1 MNFKDVDFTKDT
13 EGTMNMALTMEFQND
28 LQTLEKEIERA
39 QNAVLAAEMRVRKLQ
54 LQHQALV
61 KILESLA

>member
-13 EGTMNMALTMEFQND
+13 EGTMNKVLAMEFQND
-28 LQTLEKEIERA
+28 LQTLEKEIEKA
-39 QNAVLAAEMRVRKLQ
+39 QNAVLAAEMQVRKLQ
-54 LQHQALV
+54 LQRQALV

>member
-13 EGTMNMALTMEFQND
+13 EATMNMALTMEFQND
-28 LQTLEKEIERA
+28 LQTLEKEIDKA

>member
-13 EGTMNMALTMEFQND
+13 EETMNMALTMEFQND
-28 LQTLEKEIERA
+28 LQTLEKEIDKA

>member
-28 LQTLEKEIERA
+28 LQTLEKEIEKA

-54 LQHQALV
+54 LQRQALV

>member
-1 MNFKDVDFTKDT
+1 MNFKNVDFTKDT

-28 LQTLEKEIERA
+28 LQTLEKEIEKA

-54 LQHQALV
+54 LQRQALV